1 LYLINEWLIRI
12 PLANIVTDIKSGIMF
27 FISKVLISFETGK
40 TADKSKKDKDEDHVQ
55 YML

>member
-1 LYLINEWLIRI
+1 M
-12 PLANIVTDIKSGIMF
+12 VTDIKSGITF
-27 FISKVLISFETGK
+27 FISKALISFETGK